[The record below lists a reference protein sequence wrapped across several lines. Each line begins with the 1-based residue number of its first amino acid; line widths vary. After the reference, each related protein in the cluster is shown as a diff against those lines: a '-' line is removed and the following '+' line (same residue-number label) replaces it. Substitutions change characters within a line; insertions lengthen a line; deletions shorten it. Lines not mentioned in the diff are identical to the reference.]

1 MDPEAAADLGGGAEE
16 RGPGGGVTGAHP
28 APLPPGAEHA
38 RAQVSV
44 DSTAVCCW
52 VLDLIPQRGI
62 STCSQCTYMTDN
74 KSSDP
79 YLL

>member
-1 MDPEAAADLGGGAEE
+1 MDPEAAADLGGGAVEW
-16 RGPGGGVTGAHP
+16 GPGGCVTGAHP
-28 APLPPGAEHA
+28 APLPPRAELA

-62 STCSQCTYMTDN
+62 ITSHA
-74 KSSDP
+74 
-79 YLL
+79 LIVE